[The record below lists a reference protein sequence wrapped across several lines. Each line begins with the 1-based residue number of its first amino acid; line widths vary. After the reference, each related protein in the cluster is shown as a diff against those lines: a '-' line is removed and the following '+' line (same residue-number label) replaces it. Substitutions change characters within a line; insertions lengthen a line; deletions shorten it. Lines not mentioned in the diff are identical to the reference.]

1 MEQLEGCV
9 AVITGGGSGIG
20 EGLARACHAAGMR
33 VVLGDVEEEQAA
45 RVANDV
51 RELGGDAIGVRADVS
66 SRESLEELA
75 ARAYEAFDAVHLL
88 CNNAGVLTAS
98 PLVETPET
106 DWEWT
111 LGVNLMGPVHG
122 VRAFVPRMREQA
134 GDEAHIVN
142 TSSVAGTFAIE
153 GQPIGVYTASKY
165 AVVGYSEMLRLEL
178 AAEDIGVSVLCPG
191 GVATRIQEAGRNRPD
206 ALGGPVGQ
214 APEDRARRRERAA
227 ATGVSPDRGNRPP
240 AMTPREVGER
250 VLDGV
255 RANRLYIF
263 THAGQRGPVEE
274 RYHDMMAAYDAIS

>member
-1 MEQLEGCV
+1 MDQLEGRV

-20 EGLARACHAAGMR
+20 EGLAHACHAAGMR
-33 VVLGDVEEEQAA
+33 VVLGDVEEDEAA

-51 RELGGDAIGVRADVS
+51 RELGGDAIAVRADVS

-88 CNNAGVLTAS
+88 CNNAGVLSVA

-111 LGVNLMGPVHG
+111 LGVNLMGPIHG
-122 VRAFVPRMREQA
+122 VRAFVPRMREQP

-142 TSSVAGTFAIE
+142 TGSVAGTFPIR
-153 GQPIGVYTASKY
+153 GMPIGVYTASKY
-165 AVVGYSEMLRLEL
+165 AVVGYSEMLRMELEP
-178 AAEDIGVSVLCPG
+178 DGIGVSVLCPG

-206 ALGGPVGQ
+206 ALGGPIEQ
-214 APEDRARRRERAA
+214 APDVADRRRERAT
-227 ATGVSPDRGNRPP
+227 TGVSPDQGRRRPP
-240 AMTPREVGER
+240 PMEPREVGER

-263 THAGQRGPVEE
+263 THADQRGPVEE
-274 RYHDMMAAYDAIS
+274 RYHEMMAAYDAID

>member
-1 MEQLEGCV
+1 MEQLEGRV

-33 VVLGDVEEEQAA
+33 IVLGDVEEEQAA
-45 RVANDV
+45 RVAN
-51 RELGGDAIGVRADVS
+51 DAIGVRADVS

-88 CNNAGVLTAS
+88 CNNAGVLTSS
-98 PLVETPET
+98 PLVETPEA

-122 VRAFVPRMREQA
+122 VRAFVPRMREQP

-142 TSSVAGTFAIE
+142 TASVAGTFAIE
-153 GQPIGVYTASKY
+153 GMPIGVYTASKY

-178 AAEDIGVSVLCPG
+178 APDGIGVSVLCPG

-206 ALGGPVGQ
+206 ALGGPVEQ
-214 APEDRARRRERAA
+214 APEDLAGRE
-227 ATGVSPDRGNRPP
+227 NRPP
-240 AMTPREVGER
+240 AMEPREVGER

-263 THAGQRGPVEE
+263 THADQRGPVEE

>member
-1 MEQLEGCV
+1 MEQLEGRV

-20 EGLARACHAAGMR
+20 EGLAHACHAAGMR

-51 RELGGDAIGVRADVS
+51 RELGGDAIAVRADVS

-88 CNNAGVLTAS
+88 CNNAGVLSVA

-122 VRAFVPRMREQA
+122 VRAFVPRMREQPGA
-134 GDEAHIVN
+134 EAHIVN
-142 TSSVAGTFAIE
+142 TGSVAGTFAIP
-153 GQPIGVYTASKY
+153 GLPIGVYTASKY

-178 AAEDIGVSVLCPG
+178 ADDGIGVSVLCPG

-206 ALGGPVGQ
+206 ALGGPVEQ
-214 APEDRARRRERAA
+214 APEAIARRQERVTDRPAA
-227 ATGVSPDRGNRPP
+227 
-240 AMTPREVGER
+240 MEPREVGER

-263 THAGQRGPVEE
+263 THADQRGPVEE

>member
-1 MEQLEGCV
+1 MEQLEGRV

-20 EGLARACHAAGMR
+20 EGLAHACHAAGMR
-33 VVLGDVEEEQAA
+33 VVLGDVEEDQAA

-51 RELGGDAIGVRADVS
+51 RELGGDAIAVRADVS

-88 CNNAGVLTAS
+88 CNNAGVLSVS

-122 VRAFVPRMREQA
+122 VRAFVPRMREQP

-142 TSSVAGTFAIE
+142 TGSVAGTFAIP
-153 GQPIGVYTASKY
+153 GLPIGVYTASKY

-178 AAEDIGVSVLCPG
+178 AGDGIGVSVLCPG

-206 ALGGPVGQ
+206 ALGGPVEQ
-214 APEDRARRRERAA
+214 APEDLARQQER
-227 ATGVSPDRGNRPP
+227 GDRPRG
-240 AMTPREVGER
+240 MEPREVGER

-263 THAGQRGPVEE
+263 THADQRGPVEE
-274 RYHDMMAAYDAIS
+274 RYHDMMAAYDAIE